1 MKLKTLVA
9 AVALL
14 AILSVVAYLGNRP
27 EAPAATDPRVGKPVL
42 DPDTVSHAARIVVS
56 DKGKS
61 VELDRGPDGTWV
73 DTSYYGM
80 PADFD
85 KVAQLMRDLNESKVE
100 RFVTSN
106 PDRLSHLDFNDSL
119 ISLAD
124 ASGKEIWSLT
134 IGKTPDTGNGKFI
147 RFGKE
152 PVAFYSGLHLWLDT
166 DAKGWADAR
175 LVTVK
180 ADDIA
185 KVEIPFVG
193 GNSLTTSR
201 AKKDAPW
208 TATLPPGDKL
218 LPDKISAVV
227 TSLTSLRFSD
237 TVAADDPAAK
247 EAALHGRSFKL
258 TTFDGKTLTVTLGRK
273 PEEKRLKAPTPSP
286 VDTTSKDPKADA
298 KLPEPEFETIPAGA
312 VYVWVE
318 SSDAN
323 APLNRLM
330 KTRAFQT
337 DEFTFTGL
345 PQRLE
350 DLSEPEKAK

>member
-1 MKLKTLVA
+1 
-9 AVALL
+9 
-14 AILSVVAYLGNRP
+14 
-27 EAPAATDPRVGKPVL
+27 
-42 DPDTVSHAARIVVS
+42 
-56 DKGKS
+56 
-61 VELDRGPDGTWV
+61 
-73 DTSYYGM
+73 
-80 PADFD
+80 
-85 KVAQLMRDLNESKVE
+85 
-100 RFVTSN
+100 
-106 PDRLSHLDFNDSL
+106 
-119 ISLAD
+119 
-124 ASGKEIWSLT
+124 
-134 IGKTPDTGNGKFI
+134 
-147 RFGKE
+147 
-152 PVAFYSGLHLWLDT
+152 
-166 DAKGWADAR
+166 
-175 LVTVK
+175 VK

-237 TVAADDPAAK
+237 TVAADDPAAE

-258 TTFDGKTLTVTLGRK
+258 TTFNGKTLTVAMGRK
-273 PEEKRLKAPTPSP
+273 PEVKRLKAPTPSP

-298 KLPEPEFETIPAGA
+298 KLPEPEFETIPAGS